1 MGLNEFAYDA
11 DGCRNLVRSPRLKTE
26 PCGCVG
32 SDARAVNDFA
42 CEFAACSRSA
52 YQPDSGHC
60 RRSESCHERTKCTAE
75 NGVPIGRLSQAPQSN
90 LKAVGDSA
98 RTLERE
104 KVDLIYTVATSVS
117 LAAKQATQSVP
128 IVFFAGTNRVAVNL
142 VQSMSR
148 PGNRL
153 TGVYS
158 RATKVTRKRL
168 ELLHEIASNIRRVLT
183 LYDPGNRAADES
195 AKEGRESARALIA
208 HKASPFP
215 PSRASAFRKG
225 GNKPC
230 S

>member
-1 MGLNEFAYDA
+1 MSRPIVVTVCMG
-11 DGCRNLVRSPRLKTE
+11 S
-26 PCGCVG
+26 
-32 SDARAVNDFA
+32 S
-42 CEFAACSRSA
+42 
-52 YQPDSGHC
+52 
-60 RRSESCHERTKCTAE
+60 SESLGALAAPTYVALACRWRSRPQHHERTKCTAE

-158 RATKVTRKRL
+158 RATEVTRKRL
-168 ELLHEIASNIRRVLT
+168 ELLHEIASNIR
-183 LYDPGNRAADES
+183 
-195 AKEGRESARALIA
+195 
-208 HKASPFP
+208 
-215 PSRASAFRKG
+215 
-225 GNKPC
+225 
-230 S
+230 